1 MIAGATNDGR
11 TMIIVYWPVK
21 AFPEVRTDIE
31 GNFLAALDL
40 APGLAERVRNGT
52 RAEHFRGTAD
62 LPNFYRRP
70 HGPGWA
76 LVGDAGYHKDPI
88 TARAS
93 PTPSAT
99 PNCWPRRSTTAWPA
113 DAP

>member
-1 MIAGATNDGR
+1 
-11 TMIIVYWPVK
+11 MIIVYWPVK

-70 HGPGWA
+70 HGR
-76 LVGDAGYHKDPI
+76 AGHWSGMPAI
-88 TARAS
+88 TRTRSRPKAS

-113 DAP
+113 GAP